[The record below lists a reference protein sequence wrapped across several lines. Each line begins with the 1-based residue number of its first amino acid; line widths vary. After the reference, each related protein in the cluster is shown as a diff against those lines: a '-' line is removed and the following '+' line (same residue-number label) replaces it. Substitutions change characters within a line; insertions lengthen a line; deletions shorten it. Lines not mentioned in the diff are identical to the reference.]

1 MTVSQIKKHQGSSVK
16 ELIQWLEHNKITEV
30 ECIFPDFAGSSKG
43 KILPVNRF
51 IKSMEDQSLKLADS
65 VFGQTVSG
73 KWVYESEV
81 IDYVEEDLIMIP
93 DFTTIRKI
101 PWNKEPTAQIICDL
115 KYSVSIETSNA
126 YTIEEIDPRVSI
138 ILDIKTPA
146 SNEAEKNIVENY
158 NHLKST
164 DEIKFVICNLSDFN
178 WSKDYIEKYNLTSSC
193 QIIFSPS
200 YEEMPLSELADL
212 ILRDGLNVR
221 LQAQLHKTIWGPVD
235 GK

>member
-1 MTVSQIKKHQGSSVK
+1 MRTLIINEIFYSIQGETSRSGIPTTFVRLTGCPLRCSYCDTKYAFKDGIKKSFDEVLFEINQNKTKYITITGGEPLAQKNVLLFMK
-16 ELIQWLEHNKITEV
+16 EL
-30 ECIFPDFAGSSKG
+30 
-43 KILPVNRF
+43 
-51 IKSMEDQSLKLADS
+51 
-65 VFGQTVSG
+65 
-73 KWVYESEV
+73 
-81 IDYVEEDLIMIP
+81 
-93 DFTTIRKI
+93 
-101 PWNKEPTAQIICDL
+101 CDL

-158 NHLKST
+158 NHLKSI
-164 DEIKFVICNLSDFN
+164 DEIKFVICNISDFN